1 MEMHSASCSSERGK
15 AEGTSS
21 LSPPAMIFVEDVHR
35 RQELHLISK
44 GFRPCWCTDRFFS
57 LMWNVRKGEKRW

>member
-21 LSPPAMIFVEDVHR
+21 LSPPAMIFVADVHG
-35 RQELHLISK
+35 RQQCHRIRAKSDPGNALDTVASYVHGIN
-44 GFRPCWCTDRFFS
+44 G
-57 LMWNVRKGEKRW
+57 